1 MYNNET
7 KVVAAMIV
15 SNQFN
20 DNVDQHY
27 CLDGK
32 DLSTVDGIPSKPL
45 VDYYELFLKQCYPNL
60 KGLNVT
66 VRSDVAHSDG
76 SASVNYQVCL
86 KFLCNLL

>member
-7 KVVAAMIV
+7 KVVAAMVV
-15 SNQFN
+15 SNQFG
-20 DNVDQHY
+20 DNVNQHY

-32 DLSTVDGIPSKPL
+32 DLSTVNGIPSKRL